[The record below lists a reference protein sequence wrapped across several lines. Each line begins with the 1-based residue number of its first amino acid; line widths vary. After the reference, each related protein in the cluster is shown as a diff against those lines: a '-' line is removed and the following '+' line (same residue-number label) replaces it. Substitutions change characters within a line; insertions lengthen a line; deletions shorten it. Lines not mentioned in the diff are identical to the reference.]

1 MKKIIVVMLL
11 FLGTNIYP
19 QTNYEGNRYHYW
31 IDAPGEYFFEFK
43 DGIFTLY
50 VYTYSMTDAVPLPG
64 RESDFGDI
72 NAKVITGEYSKKI
85 VNGFE
90 YINVNDTEFLI
101 LYDNDKYCVLY
112 ENNSEKRA
120 YYGVNE
126 KYIPATLRSRKP
138 DLSSFWWTSL
148 KFDSSLPGGTRNG
161 ISYQPP
167 FGVLR
172 YSSVWAYSGVN
183 NWISGN
189 VSIGIN
195 RIYFINGMLYPTDMN
210 FFYYNN
216 RAKTI
221 RVSYNNIQEVFVL
234 RDTVHP
240 QIITLKESLN
250 SEQELKIEIID
261 VYSGTRYNDTV
272 ISFIGFIRVNL
283 E

>member
-31 IDAPGEYFFEFK
+31 IDTPGAYFFEFK

-50 VYTYSMTDAVPLPG
+50 EFSYSMTDAVPLPG
-64 RESDFGDI
+64 SESAFGDI
-72 NAKVITGEYSKKI
+72 NAKIITGEYSKKI

-90 YINVNDTEFLI
+90 YINVNNTEYLI

-112 ENNSEKRA
+112 ENNSEKKA
-120 YYGVNE
+120 YYGLNE
-126 KYIPATLRSRKP
+126 KYIPTTLRNRKP
-138 DLSSFWWTSL
+138 DLLSFWLNL
-148 KFDSSLPGGTRNG
+148 KFGSSLPGGTRNG

-167 FGVLR
+167 FTILS
-172 YSSVWAYSGVN
+172 YSRVWAYSGVN

-189 VSIGIN
+189 LVGGKN

-234 RDTVHP
+234 RDTIHP
-240 QIITLKESLN
+240 QIITLRESLN
-250 SEQELKIEIID
+250 REQELKIEIID
-261 VYSGTRYNDTV
+261 VYSGTIYNETV